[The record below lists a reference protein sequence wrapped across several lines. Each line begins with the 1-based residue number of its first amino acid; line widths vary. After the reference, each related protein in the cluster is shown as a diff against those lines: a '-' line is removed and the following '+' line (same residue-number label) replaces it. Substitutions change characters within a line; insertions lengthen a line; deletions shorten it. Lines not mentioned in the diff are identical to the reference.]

1 MFFCFFFKKQ
11 IVFFILKEASSIY
24 DTVSLKRKR
33 QECLEALG
41 GSSGDNVFYVCST
54 LPPKS
59 NVCLKTAIY
68 YVNTLDQLIWL
79 VDAAG
84 LRSRKKS

>member
-1 MFFCFFFKKQ
+1 M
-11 IVFFILKEASSIY
+11 ILFP
-24 DTVSLKRKR
+24 LKRKR
-33 QECLEALG
+33 QESNLEAFG
-41 GSSGDNVFYVCST
+41 GCCGDNLFYVCST

-84 LRSRKKS
+84 QDPGRRAEDPALR